1 MPQRRG
7 RASLLAAAAAVVC
20 TAQAQAQ
27 AQDATPT
34 IVITATRT
42 ATAAFDVPASIDSVS
57 GDELRRGRAQVN
69 VTEGLG
75 PIPGLVARDRE
86 NYAQDVQIS
95 VRGFGA
101 RTSFGIS
108 GVRMNIDGIPA
119 TMPDGQGQSSN
130 IDLSS
135 VDRIEVLRG
144 PYSALY
150 GNSSGGVIQ
159 VFTEEGRGAPRAL
172 GNLELGSWGLVRL
185 GAQAL
190 GEAGGLSYDVSAS
203 RFETQGWRA
212 HAAAV
217 RHLGNAKLA
226 FHPDAATKV
235 TLIANHVYLPQALDP
250 MGLTRA
256 QMSANPRGVDPGALS
271 YNTRKSVDQ
280 SQLGFIVERRLGA
293 ADKLQATLYGGWR
306 DTTQFQSIPY
316 TTQASVLNPGGLIQ
330 LSRQYNGIDLRWTH
344 EGRLLDAGYSLSAGL
359 SYDMLHEHRRG
370 FQNFIGSQ
378 LGVLGALRRDEING
392 VSNTD
397 PYVQANLQLTPRWS
411 LNAGVRASEVRF
423 ASHNLYLLST
433 LPADYG
439 SATYRATL
447 PVLGAMFDL
456 SARVHLYANYGRGFE
471 TPTLNQLAYRP
482 SGVPGLNFA
491 LQSSHSNN
499 VEIGVKARPAGW
511 GHWTAALFQT
521 DSNQEIVTQSSSN
534 GRSVFQ
540 NASATQRRGFE
551 LGWEQRWFG
560 ALRAQLAYTLLDAH
574 YSEAFLTCTASPCA
588 TPNVPIAAGKQLPGT
603 GRQTL
608 YAGLA
613 WAPASGWQAG
623 LETRAASRVWVND
636 LNSDAAGGYG
646 IAAAHIGYVARFEH
660 FEIDTLARVDNL
672 FDRRYVG
679 SVIVGDANGR
689 YFEPSPGRS
698 WLGAVTLRLAF

>member
-1 MPQRRG
+1 MSTFHG
-7 RASLLAAAAAVVC
+7 RASLLAIAAAAAC
-20 TAQAQAQ
+20 SAR
-27 AQDATPT
+27 AQDAAPT
-34 IVITATRT
+34 IVITATRVESS
-42 ATAAFDVPASIDSVS
+42 AFDVPASIDSVG

-69 VTEGLG
+69 LTEGLG
-75 PIPGLVARDRE
+75 AVPGLVARNRE

-95 VRGFGA
+95 VRGFGS

-108 GVRMNIDGIPA
+108 GVRMTIDGIPA

-130 IDLSS
+130 IELGS

-144 PYSALY
+144 PFSALY

-159 VFTEEGRGAPRAL
+159 VFTEEGKGEPRAL
-172 GNLELGSWGLVRL
+172 GNLEIGSWGLVRL

-212 HAAAV
+212 HAFAV

-226 FHPDAATKV
+226 FHPDGDTKV

-256 QMSANPRGVDPGALS
+256 QMSANPRGVDPGALT

-280 SQLGFIVERRLGA
+280 SQLGVIVERRLGND
-293 ADKLQATLYGGWR
+293 DKLQATLYGGWR

-330 LSRQYNGIDLRWTH
+330 LSRQYDGVDLRWTH
-344 EGRLLDAGYSLSAGL
+344 EGRLLDAGYSLAAGL
-359 SYDMLHEHRRG
+359 SYDTLHEHRRG
-370 FQNFIGSQ
+370 FQNFIGTQ
-378 LGVLGALRRDEING
+378 LGVQGALRRDEINT
-392 VSNTD
+392 VSNAD
-397 PYVQANLQLTPRWS
+397 PYVQANLRLSPQWTLS
-411 LNAGVRASEVRF
+411 AGVRASEVRF
-423 ASHNLYLLST
+423 KSSNLYLLST
-433 LPADYG
+433 LPSDYG
-439 SATYRATL
+439 SARYRATL
-447 PVLGAMFDL
+447 PVLGTMFDL
-456 SARVHLYANYGRGFE
+456 SERVHLYANYGRGFE

-482 SGVPGLNFA
+482 SGVPGMNFA
-491 LQSSHSNN
+491 LRSSHSNN
-499 VEIGVKARPAGW
+499 VEVGVKARPAGW
-511 GHWTAALFQT
+511 GRWTAALFQT
-521 DSNQEIVTQSSSN
+521 DTSDEIVTQTSAN
-534 GRSVFQ
+534 GRSTYQ

-560 ALRAQLAYTLLDAH
+560 ALHAQLAYTLLDAH
-574 YSEAFLTCTASPCA
+574 VSEGYLTCTASPCA
-588 TPNVPIAAGKQLPGT
+588 APNVPIAAGSKLAGT

-608 YAGLA
+608 YAGLE
-613 WAPASGWQAG
+613 WAPAGGWQAG
-623 LETRAASRVWVND
+623 IETRATSRVWVND

-646 IAAAHIGYVARFEH
+646 VAAAHLGYIARFEH
-660 FEIDTLARVDNL
+660 FEVDTFARVDNL
-672 FDRRYVG
+672 FDRRYAG
-679 SVIVGDANGR
+679 SVIVNDANSR